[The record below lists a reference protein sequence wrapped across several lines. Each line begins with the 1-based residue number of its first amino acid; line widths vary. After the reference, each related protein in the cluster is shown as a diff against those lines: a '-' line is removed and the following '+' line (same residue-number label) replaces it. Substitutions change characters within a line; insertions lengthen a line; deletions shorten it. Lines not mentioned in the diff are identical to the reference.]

1 MSVRQ
6 PIIFLLLS
14 LAFSRCGSLLSE
26 LDRIKKKFE
35 VAAESPQVGE
45 VLPIYA
51 AATNW
56 LQFVRNDGTTAL
68 TASGTL
74 CDGTET
80 GLASTCLH
88 GGEMKRVAVTNRS
101 DCSGLSASDALGA
114 FTWRCVMING
124 VPNMVTGGLAEERY
138 LSHLLDF
145 SGTGS
150 WRLNFVTVTDA
161 AGSVST
167 APTLWYTNTINR
179 DFTDIASPSSL
190 DLNNSDTIYMFTASP
205 GKQLFLSGA
214 RAALVT
220 QPGVVIATTTVFH
233 HISASNS
240 FNWVEATTDS
250 TGATNSSLNLTNS
263 NFCVVR
269 GSNFANRRVVFA
281 ATNRARMSFT
291 RIFDGNV
298 DFVGSGLGNF
308 FNEVILSNGRWY
320 YDSAGNDNAVAIGL
334 TLHNADYGY
343 STGNLQTYAGHA
355 VLNHTGANFS
365 VEGLRGSA
373 INDSTFM
380 NVLYANHQSFGV
392 ATNGAR
398 NTFINLAIGSADAR
412 ISATSI
418 YEYFTGQVRYGQTNT
433 LCSSGGVDAGI
444 DAGCIAQ
451 NASDFTLT
459 TSLNFNAAF
468 VGRVIGDDTANQ
480 SDTLGLATIG
490 AINDFFRFENRFRG
504 YGREAGVAHFD
515 TTHRGACSSGSCRI
529 WDLRLR
535 ATDAQL
541 REVLPVPGTDS
552 MYFHRWQAASFDACN
567 AIQGAVWQDT
577 VCNQPGYLTQT
588 TCEGAGGTW
597 QTSICSTRA
606 LRNAVEILNDA
617 RGNDNGL
624 CESNEACM
632 YTPNFG
638 SYQGHGRRNY
648 VGNVNGGLISNV
660 DLFRYAVN
668 GG

>member
-1 MSVRQ
+1 M
-6 PIIFLLLS
+6 S

-26 LDRIKKKFE
+26 LDRIKKKF
-35 VAAESPQVGE
+35 AGNPTPPQVGE

-56 LQFVRNDGTTAL
+56 MQFVRNDGTGAL

-74 CDGTET
+74 CDGSET

-88 GGEMKRVAVTNRS
+88 GGEMKRVAVTNRT
-101 DCSGLSASDALGA
+101 DCVGLSASDALGA
-114 FTWRCVMING
+114 FQWRCAMIDG
-124 VPNMVTGGLAEERY
+124 VPNMVTGGLAEERF

-150 WRLNFVTVTDA
+150 WRLNSVTVTDA

-167 APTLWYTNTINR
+167 AATLWYTNAIIR

-190 DLNNSDTIYMFTASP
+190 DLNNSDVIYMFTASP

-220 QPGVVIATTTVFH
+220 QPGLVIQTTAVLH
-233 HISASNS
+233 HINVSNN

-250 TGATNSSLNLTNS
+250 TGATNSSLILTNS

-269 GSNFANRRVVFA
+269 GSNIANRRIAFA
-281 ATNRARMSFT
+281 STNYARFSFT
-291 RIFDGNV
+291 RVFNAGI
-298 DFVGSGLGNF
+298 DFVGSGLGNI
-308 FNEVILSNGRWY
+308 FNEVILSNGRWLL
-320 YDSAGNDNAVAIGL
+320 DAAGNHNLVSLGL
-334 TLHNADYGY
+334 TLHNSDYGY
-343 STGNLQTYAGHA
+343 STGNMQTYHGHA

-365 VEGLRGSA
+365 VQGLRGSS
-373 INDSTFM
+373 IDDSTFM
-380 NVLYANHQSFGV
+380 NVAYTNHQSFGA
-392 ATNGAR
+392 ATNGTR

-412 ISATSI
+412 ISATGN

-433 LCSSGGVDAGI
+433 LCSSGGTSAGV

-468 VGRVIGDDTANQ
+468 VGRVLSDDTANQ
-480 SDTLGLATIG
+480 SDATGLATFG
-490 AINDFFRFENRFRG
+490 AIADFFRFENRFRG
-504 YGREAGVAHFD
+504 YGREAGTAHFD
-515 TTHRGACSSGSCRI
+515 TTHRGSCTSGSCRI

-541 REVLPVPGTDS
+541 REVLPVPGTND
-552 MYFHRWQAASFDACN
+552 MYFHRWQAAGFDACN

-597 QTSICSTRA
+597 QTSLCSTRA